1 MKYQVF
7 TAVVPLVLLL
17 CACTTVEPAYK
28 DIGARNAPCIEGG
41 PDSVAQKFYEL
52 HLKHPSLG
60 IPDQQLL
67 AGYRPYLSTP
77 LYDELLKARGERT
90 AYPQLKGDLFSSFSV
105 APVTATVSDA
115 STIPNTDARN
125 IALRVALSRPGASGA
140 SWQDEI
146 LMAREGTCWTVNDV
160 RYLGPAPHISG
171 GSLRQQFEE

>member
-7 TAVVPLVLLL
+7 TAVISLALLL
-17 CACTTVEPAYK
+17 SACTRVEPAYK
-28 DIGARNAPCIEGG
+28 DIGARDAPCIEGG
-41 PDSVAQKFYEL
+41 PDSVAQKFYDF
-52 HLKHPSLG
+52 HLQHPSSG
-60 IPDQQLL
+60 VPDKRML
-67 AGYRPYLSTP
+67 AQYRPYLSTP
-77 LYDELLKARGERT
+77 LYDELLKARRERT
-90 AYPQLKGDLFSSFSV
+90 ANPQLEGDLFSSFPA
-105 APVTATVSDA
+105 APTAAAVGDA

-125 IALRVALSRPGASGA
+125 MPLRVALTRSGSSGA